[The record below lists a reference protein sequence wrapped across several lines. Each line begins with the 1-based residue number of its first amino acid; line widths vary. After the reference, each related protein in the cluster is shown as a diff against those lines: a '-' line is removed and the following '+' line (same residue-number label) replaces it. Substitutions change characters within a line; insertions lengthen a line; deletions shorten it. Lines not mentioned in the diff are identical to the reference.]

1 SRIAIHIAVVSLH
14 SSASITATPSLLGK
28 KYINL
33 STCDSKEVIPYIC
46 SAPIK
51 PKLVA
56 VSNFISF
63 VNPKVPL
70 YPRLAQGK
78 SWDEMTVTWTSGYDI
93 NEAIPFVEWGP
104 KGKTQVQSPARNIDI
119 QS

>member
-1 SRIAIHIAVVSLH
+1 MSVKIAIHIAVVSLH

-28 KYINL
+28 
-33 STCDSKEVIPYIC
+33 
-46 SAPIK
+46 K